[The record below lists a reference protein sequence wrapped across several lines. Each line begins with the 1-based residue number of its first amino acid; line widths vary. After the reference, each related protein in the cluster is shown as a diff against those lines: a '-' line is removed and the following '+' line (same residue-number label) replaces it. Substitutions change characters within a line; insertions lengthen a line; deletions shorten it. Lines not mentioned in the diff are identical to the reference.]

1 MHIDQEDIDAMKSQH
16 AEDRQDFIEAK
27 AKVDHEIPDFVTKP
41 FRHRFVGNNPIEMVA
56 FVDDMSSDELFAF
69 AKLVSQ
75 MAEAKQAVER
85 TEAEA
90 KRQGITL

>member
-1 MHIDQEDIDAMKSQH
+1 MHIDQEDINAMKSQH
-16 AEDRQDFIEAK
+16 AEDIQDFIEAK

-41 FRHRFVGNNPIEMVA
+41 FRHRFVGDKMEMVA
-56 FVDDMSSDELFAF
+56 FADDMSSDELFAF
-69 AKLVSQ
+69 AKLVKQ